1 MKTNQAVKKNTVTTA
16 ARVCIESCQKLA
28 VQFERTK
35 RNLLAEFRETL
46 GVPEKLFR
54 MALNEA
60 EALAWQTEY
69 PYLVF
74 PALATEKIQAAADW
88 NARQEFLRR
97 TNFVRELSI

>member
-1 MKTNQAVKKNTVTTA
+1 MNTYQEATRNPVSMT

-28 VQFERTK
+28 AQFERTK